1 MTKTTWKGVFPAVTT
16 QLKAD
21 QSLDLAATG
30 RHIEMLTKAGVH
42 GLIMLGTVG
51 ENTAL
56 TAEEKRLVLESAV
69 AAARGRVPVLAGVAE
84 TSTALACRYASDAE
98 RIGLDG
104 LMVLPAMVYPADA
117 REATTHYRAVAGASG
132 LPIMIYNNPISYK
145 VDLTPEVLASLTDVP
160 KFVAVKESSDNPRR
174 LTDIVNVCGDRYILF
189 SGVDDL
195 VLESVLLGAVGWVA
209 GLVNAFPHETMRLWQ
224 LASAGEWEK
233 ARSLYRWFIPLL
245 HLDTHA
251 KLVQYIKFA
260 QALAGLGTETV
271 RAPRLAL
278 AGEERQ
284 RVEAIVRRA
293 LETRGALAAEDPVP
307 FPTKHRQGG

>member
-1 MTKTTWKGVFPAVTT
+1 MAKTAWTGVFPAVTT
-16 QLKAD
+16 QLKPD
-21 QSLDLAATG
+21 QALDLAATG
-30 RHIEMLTKAGVH
+30 RHIETLIKAGVH

-56 TAEEKRLVLESAV
+56 TAEEKRLVLEAAV
-69 AAARGRVPVLAGVAE
+69 SAARGRVPVLAGVAE

-117 REATTHYRAVAGASG
+117 REATTHYRAVAGASR
-132 LPIMIYNNPISYK
+132 LPIMIYNNPISYR
-145 VDLTPEVLASLTDVP
+145 VDLTPDVLASLMDVP
-160 KFVAVKESSDNPRR
+160 SFVAVKESSDNPRR

-209 GLVNAFPHETMRLWQ
+209 GLVNAFPEETMRLWR
-224 LASAGEWEK
+224 LASAGEWQK
-233 ARSLYRWFIPLL
+233 ARALYRWFMPLL

-271 RAPRLAL
+271 RAPRLPL

-284 RVEAIVRRA
+284 RVEAIVRQA
-293 LETRGALAAEDPVP
+293 LQTRGALAAE
-307 FPTKHRQGG
+307 